1 MSLSGAHDACAW
13 VVVVA
18 NGLAGAW
25 ALGAHTLPALR
36 VRALWWFT
44 AAAELALVVQVVL
57 GVLLVTAGDR
67 EAPEFHMFYGFA
79 ALAAVGIIYSYRQQ
93 LAGRIYLLY
102 GFGGLFLMGMALR
115 ATFIGGVR

>member
-1 MSLSGAHDACAW
+1 MSLSGAHDAGAW

-25 ALGAHTLPALR
+25 ALGAHALPPLR

-44 AAAELALVVQVVL
+44 VAAELALVVQVIL
-57 GVLLVTAGDR
+57 GVLLVTAGER

-79 ALAAVGIIYSYRQQ
+79 ALAAVGIIYSYRHQ

-115 ATFIGGVR
+115 AMFIGGVR